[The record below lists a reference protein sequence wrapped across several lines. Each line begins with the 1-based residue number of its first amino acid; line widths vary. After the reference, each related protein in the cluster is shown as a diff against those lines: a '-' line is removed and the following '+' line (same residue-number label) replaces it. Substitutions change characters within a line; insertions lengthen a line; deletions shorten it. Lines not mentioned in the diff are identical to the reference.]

1 MSVDDPSLS
10 AQNVTACAQIVE
22 RGDADRFLAV
32 MAAPVEM
39 RARLWPIYAFNVEVA
54 RAPWVTEEAGIAEI
68 RVQWW
73 RDALEEIA
81 AGGAVRRHEVVA
93 PLAAVVRAAGV
104 DVGLLDAVCDARR
117 WDIYREPFEDAEDL
131 AGHLRSIGGGLMQA
145 ACQAAGGLG
154 RDGDG
159 GGGSSPTLRAA
170 ADVGYGG
177 SVAAWLMAVPAL
189 EARGRVPLVDGTRD
203 GVAAL
208 ARDGLAA
215 LDGVRDVDFGGC
227 VPVVRAAWRARGVLR
242 QAVRDPGAV
251 ADGRLGG
258 SEFGRRAGLAWTALR
273 GRW

>member
-1 MSVDDPSLS
+1 MSVNAPNL
-10 AQNVTACAQIVE
+10 NACAGIVE

-81 AGGAVRRHEVVA
+81 AGGSVRRHEVVE
-93 PLAAVVRAAGV
+93 PLADVVRETGV

-117 WDIYREPFEDAEDL
+117 WDIYREPFEDAADL
-131 AGHLRSIGGGLMQA
+131 AGHLRGIGGGLMQA
-145 ACQAAGGLG
+145 AYVAAGGPSPTLQAAGE
-154 RDGDG
+154 
-159 GGGSSPTLRAA
+159 
-170 ADVGYGG
+170 VGYAGA
-177 SVAAWLMAVPAL
+177 VAAWLMAVPEL

-215 LDGVRDVDFGGC
+215 LDGVRGADFGAG
-227 VPVVRAAWRARGVLR
+227 VPVVRGAWRARGVLR
-242 QAVRDPGAV
+242 QAVRDPAAV
-251 ADGRLGG
+251 AEGRLGG
-258 SEFGRRAGLAWTALR
+258 SEFARRAGLAWKALR
-273 GRW
+273 GTW